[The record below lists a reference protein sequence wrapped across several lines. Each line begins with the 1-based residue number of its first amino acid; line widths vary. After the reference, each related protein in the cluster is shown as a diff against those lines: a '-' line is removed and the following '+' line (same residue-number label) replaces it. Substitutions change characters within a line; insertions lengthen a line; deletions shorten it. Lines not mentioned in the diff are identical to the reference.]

1 MHRIIRAKAL
11 NDYRLELAFSDGT
24 QGIVDVSD
32 LTGSGV
38 FSLWDDFDQFLKVK
52 IGETGELIWSAQVDL
67 CPDALYLR
75 LTGKKPEEI
84 YPSLKRDPADA

>member
-1 MHRIIRAKAL
+1 MYKISRVKAL
-11 NDYRLELAFSDGT
+11 SDYRLELAFSDGT
-24 QGIVDVSD
+24 QGIVDLSD

-38 FSLWDDFDQFLKVK
+38 FSLWNDYDQFLKVK
-52 IGETGELIWSAQVDL
+52 IGETGELIWSEQVDL

-84 YPSLKRDPADA
+84 FPGLKRNLTNA

>member
-24 QGIVDVSD
+24 QGVVDVSD

-52 IGETGELIWSAQVDL
+52 IGKTGELIWSAQVDL

-75 LTGKKPEEI
+75 LTSKKPEEI

>member
-1 MHRIIRAKAL
+1 MSE
-11 NDYRLELAFSDGT
+11 YRLEPAFSDGT

-38 FSLWDDFDQFLKVK
+38 FSLWYDNEQFLKVK
-52 IGETGELIWSAQVDL
+52 IGETGELVWVDQMDL
-67 CPDALYLR
+67 CPDALHLR

-84 YPSLKRDPADA
+84 FPSLKNDPAKS